1 RHAAPRRGGRRPR
14 GRPRRGPHPEHPRPL
29 RARDHRRTPRGP
41 RLPRRAAHRRRRAR
55 DPRGPRPPRCGR
67 RRPPRR
73 ARRPG
78 RRGSGPRDRRARR
91 RGPRRTARLPDGRAP
106 RPAPRH
112 DRWDRLRRRHQGH
125 QPRCGRRLPARRR
138 TGRVDRGRRR
148 EGCGPRSP
156 DRRLPRP
163 AGRRG
168 AARHGPDSLHRG
180 PRPTRARGPAAAHR
194 SGRHWRRRRAHP
206 DDGGRGARRPLPRL
220 RGGRGA
226 AGPGRRLHRPVP
238 CLCGAGGSVRGGR
251 HPTARRARMTLEETR
266 RGPREDARRTAPV
279 VRPDEDQ
286 PLGNIGG
293 RLRDG
298 VAGWL
303 RSPALDFYGLIV
315 VGALLVTL
323 GLVMVLSSSAVLNI
337 SRGNSGFAGL
347 FRQGT
352 FAGMG
357 LALLVVA
364 ALLPPG
370 FYRKAAWPL
379 FGLGLALQC
388 LVFVPGLGW
397 AVDGNQNWI
406 RINGQTLQPS
416 EFLKLALAVWLGA
429 LLAAKRPLLHRTF
442 HLLFPLVPGVV
453 LALGLVMAGHDLGTM
468 LIMAMLVAGAVWV
481 AGIPRRWFFAA
492 GTAGVLGVVL
502 LTITSANRMARISN
516 WLHGIC
522 EGDSCYQS
530 DQGLMGLAEGGWWG
544 VGLGE
549 SRQKWG
555 RLPAAE
561 D

>member
-1 RHAAPRRGGRRPR
+1 
-14 GRPRRGPHPEHPRPL
+14 
-29 RARDHRRTPRGP
+29 
-41 RLPRRAAHRRRRAR
+41 
-55 DPRGPRPPRCGR
+55 
-67 RRPPRR
+67 
-73 ARRPG
+73 
-78 RRGSGPRDRRARR
+78 
-91 RGPRRTARLPDGRAP
+91 
-106 RPAPRH
+106 
-112 DRWDRLRRRHQGH
+112 
-125 QPRCGRRLPARRR
+125 
-138 TGRVDRGRRR
+138 
-148 EGCGPRSP
+148 
-156 DRRLPRP
+156 
-163 AGRRG
+163 
-168 AARHGPDSLHRG
+168 
-180 PRPTRARGPAAAHR
+180 
-194 SGRHWRRRRAHP
+194 
-206 DDGGRGARRPLPRL
+206 
-220 RGGRGA
+220 
-226 AGPGRRLHRPVP
+226 
-238 CLCGAGGSVRGGR
+238 
-251 HPTARRARMTLEETR
+251 MTLEETR

-561 D
+561 DDYIFAIIGEELGLIGTLGVLLLFTVLALLMFRMISRLEDRFMQITVAGICAWILGQAFVNMMVVTGLLPVIGVPLPFISSGGSALLASMTALGVLLSFARREPGAAEAISAQIGAVRRSAGILPAPRSATKTGRTAKSASIAKSASAAKKTSAAKPSRTAQSRRAANSSRSTSSSRTRRTGRGPSGTRRS